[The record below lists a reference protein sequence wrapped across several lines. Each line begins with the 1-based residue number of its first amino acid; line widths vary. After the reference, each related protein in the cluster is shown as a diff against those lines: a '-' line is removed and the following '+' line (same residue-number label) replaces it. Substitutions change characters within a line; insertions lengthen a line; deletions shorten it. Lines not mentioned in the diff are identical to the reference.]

1 MYITLYII
9 VNVFTIVKSRCIFR
23 KTIFAKYTINKLAM
37 YLYHILQR
45 KFIDNIFK
53 SNIKQINDELR
64 T

>member
-1 MYITLYII
+1 MFLVYWK
-9 VNVFTIVKSRCIFR
+9 VDVSSR
-23 KTIFAKYTINKLAM
+23 KYIFAKYTINKLAM

-53 SNIKQINDELR
+53 SNIKQINNELR

>member
-1 MYITLYII
+1 MYLPENNFCKIH
-9 VNVFTIVKSRCIFR
+9 
-23 KTIFAKYTINKLAM
+23 NKQASYVL

-53 SNIKQINDELR
+53 SNIKQINNELR